1 MPNGVV
7 PTVMLFISLFV
18 EPSITA
24 TEFEPR
30 LVTQNSPFCELK
42 AIA

>member
-7 PTVMLFISLFV
+7 PTAMLFISLFV

-24 TEFEPR
+24 TELEPR
-30 LVTQNSPFCELK
+30 LVT
-42 AIA
+42 